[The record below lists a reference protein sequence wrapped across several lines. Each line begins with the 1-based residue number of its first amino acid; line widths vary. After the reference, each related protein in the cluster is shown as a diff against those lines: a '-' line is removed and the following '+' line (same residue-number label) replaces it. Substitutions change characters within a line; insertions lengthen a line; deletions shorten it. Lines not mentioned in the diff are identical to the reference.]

1 MKVNINHPS
10 FISFLDNVTTTIL
23 SSVSTENYFKLPQES
38 KMGVLYMV
46 FKLMKDSVKMTTKL
60 SDNEMRSF
68 VIVLWK
74 KNEEMENYEFAAI
87 LKDISNNFEAVN
99 DFTKTTKRQ
108 GRKLKT
114 DKTNN
119 G

>member
-1 MKVNINHPS
+1 
-10 FISFLDNVTTTIL
+10 
-23 SSVSTENYFKLPQES
+23 
-38 KMGVLYMV
+38 MGV
-46 FKLMKDSVKMTTKL
+46 KL

-87 LKDISNNFEAVN
+87 LKDISNNFDAVN

-108 GRKLKT
+108 IRKTKI
-114 DKTNN
+114 DKSNN

>member
-1 MKVNINHPS
+1 
-10 FISFLDNVTTTIL
+10 
-23 SSVSTENYFKLPQES
+23 
-38 KMGVLYMV
+38 
-46 FKLMKDSVKMTTKL
+46 
-60 SDNEMRSF
+60 MRSF

-87 LKDISNNFEAVN
+87 LKDISNNFDAVN

-108 GRKLKT
+108 IRKTKI
-114 DKTNN
+114 DKSNN